1 MPDIIAISQA
11 LLTPV
16 IAIATTYIA
25 YQQYRIRRDERSLA
39 LYDRRLALYKLT
51 IGIVDRIRAGHDL
64 MMDDAFTWL
73 NSIAEIQFLFGEEV
87 HFVTNELFG
96 AVLEYANL
104 TEPVMLGGQDN
115 RALET
120 AEAALN
126 VESFRLVLED
136 VFAAYLRPAGS
147 PLRRKKRVS
156 VKAAKKRMSDVGAN
170 GELNFKGDASHDL
183 DMDEKDI
190 PF

>member
-64 MMDDAFTWL
+64 MMDDVFTWQ

-87 HFVTNELFG
+87 HCVTNELFG

-104 TEPVMLGGQDN
+104 TEPVMLG
-115 RALET
+115 
-120 AEAALN
+120 
-126 VESFRLVLED
+126 
-136 VFAAYLRPAGS
+136 
-147 PLRRKKRVS
+147 
-156 VKAAKKRMSDVGAN
+156 AKIIGR
-170 GELNFKGDASHDL
+170 
-183 DMDEKDI
+183 
-190 PF
+190 